1 MVLNGT
7 AQAET
12 LTGGADADTLY
23 GYGGNDKL
31 VGNAG
36 DDVLAGMSGNDTL
49 QGGDGD
55 DYLMGGAGN
64 DTLDGGNGVDWAA
77 YEDATSGV
85 TVNLALTAAQN
96 TGGGGSDKLTSIE
109 NLYGSAF
116 NDVLTGSAGDNALA
130 GGAGADSLSGGAGD
144 DLLQG
149 GAGNDTLDGGAG
161 HDIASFADLSSGVLV
176 ELLGAQGAFAEGLS
190 GRDKLVSIE
199 SVIGTG
205 FDDSIFGTYGD
216 NYIEGGAGNDS
227 LMGRGG
233 ADYIDGGEGDDVIG
247 SFGLFNSEIGVG
259 AVLIGGVGN
268 DRIQSNDM
276 GDTMLGG
283 EGDDSF
289 ELFPLGDHDVI
300 DGGAGRDVLTF
311 YNAPAGVGVTVDLS
325 NTGAQEVTSG
335 YFLTMQ
341 SVEVV
346 IGDSYGDRLKGDA
359 NANTLIGGGG
369 DDDLTAVG
377 GGDVLDGGDGDDQLH
392 ASQVGAGDYLSG
404 GAGEDVFFTQ
414 FGATTLD
421 GGAGDD
427 SFYVM
432 RASGTVGV
440 TLVQG
445 GEGSDT
451 LELMNSYGISDA
463 VANLSLTG
471 AQDIGGGQQLILTG
485 VENLAGGMGNDLLT
499 GDAGA
504 NKLWGGFG
512 NDTLNGGD
520 GADSLGGGF
529 GADVLTG
536 GAGKDVFAFIIGDSK
551 PLDATGVGVDVITD
565 FTAEDNLQFPD
576 VPLGSYF
583 ETSAFSF
590 ASALANVNALLLYP
604 STFHEFMAYQ
614 VGTDVYVFSGHSDP
628 NGAGLE
634 NIIKLANTNLDAIS
648 YDSFI

>member
-31 VGNAG
+31 IGNAG
-36 DDVLAGMSGNDTL
+36 DDVLAGMAGNDTL
-49 QGGDGD
+49 QGGEGD
-55 DYLMGGAGN
+55 DYLMGGAGS
-64 DTLDGGNGVDWAA
+64 DTLEGGNGVDWAA
-77 YEDATSGV
+77 YEDATAGV
-85 TVNLALTAAQN
+85 TVSLAITTAQN
-96 TGGGGSDKLTSIE
+96 TGGGGSDKLVSIE

-116 NDVLTGSAGDNALA
+116 NDVLTGDANINNLAGDAGNDTLSGAAGDDNLF
-130 GGAGADSLSGGAGD
+130 GGAGADSLLGGQGDDYIQAGAGNDTIDGGNGADWAAYDDATSGVTVNLTLTTAQDTGGGGVDKLVGVENVYGSQFNDVLTGDANNNTLVGDWGNDTLVGGAGD
-144 DLLQG
+144 D
-149 GAGNDTLDGGAG
+149 
-161 HDIASFADLSSGVLV
+161 VLV
-176 ELLGAQGAFAEGLS
+176 
-190 GRDKLVSIE
+190 
-199 SVIGTG
+199 
-205 FDDSIFGTYGD
+205 
-216 NYIEGGAGNDS
+216 
-227 LMGRGG
+227 
-233 ADYIDGGEGDDVIG
+233 
-247 SFGLFNSEIGVG
+247 
-259 AVLIGGVGN
+259 
-268 DRIQSNDM
+268 DRIGNN
-276 GDTMLGG
+276 
-283 EGDDSF
+283 
-289 ELFPLGDHDVI
+289 VI
-300 DGGAGRDVLTF
+300 DGGDGFDTVSYEGLSFGDPRYGVQVDLQGVGGAAAFGYSPTIGAHLGVNDVL
-311 YNAPAGVGVTVDLS
+311 YSIEG
-325 NTGAQEVTSG
+325 
-335 YFLTMQ
+335 
-341 SVEVV
+341 V
-346 IGDSYGDRLKGDA
+346 IGSIAGDTISG
-359 NANTLIGGGG
+359 NAAENYLAGGAG

-377 GGDVLDGGDGDDQLH
+377 GGDVLDGGDGDDQLR
-392 ASQVGAGDYLSG
+392 ASQVGSGDYLSG

-427 SFYVM
+427 SFYVLRSPGM
-432 RASGTVGV
+432 VGV

-451 LELMNSYGISDA
+451 LELGNSYGISDA
-463 VANLSLTG
+463 VANLSVSG

-485 VENLAGGMGNDLLT
+485 VENLAGGMGNDVLT
-499 GDAGA
+499 GDSGA

-512 NDTLNGGD
+512 NDTLNGGV

-536 GAGKDVFAFIIGDSK
+536 GAGKDVFAFIVGDSK
-551 PLDATGVGVDVITD
+551 PFDATGVGVDVITD

-614 VGTDVYVFSGHSDP
+614 VGADVYVFSGHADP

-634 NIIKLANTNLDAIS
+634 NVIKLANTNLDAIS